1 MLSATSTDLASCP
14 RCSGRVQLSVGRFAR
29 DISGTR
35 FGAFLAHHLAAYQ
48 SAEIRAV
55 IRDIRPGLPEPLESA
70 VDGLAL
76 DLAERIESGEL
87 EERDT
92 AHVLES
98 IVRGAA
104 VLAKGPLALL
114 LIWIPRRWT
123 SSRRSFWRPRS
134 LSTSGPPF
142 EIDCSPRS
150 EAGWPDTGGAG
161 CPPLSGSF
169 CCSVSRPGCRR
180 SSAGRCLGWRFFH
193 PSRAGSA
200 REWKPEGP
208 RRTCGIGVPTPLPHS
223 GGSATRRVR
232 KLHPTK
238 SMVSR

>member
-55 IRDIRPGLPEPLESA
+55 IGDIRPGLPEPLESA

-104 VLAKGPLALL
+104 VLAKRSGISIGDATALDFFEAVVLETALL
-114 LIWIPRRWT
+114 IDERPAVRDRLLSAERGWLARYWWSGLSAVVGLFLLLSQPAWLPQIVGWTLLGLAFLPPVASWIRERV
-123 SSRRSFWRPRS
+123 
-134 LSTSGPPF
+134 
-142 EIDCSPRS
+142 
-150 EAGWPDTGGAG
+150 EA
-161 CPPLSGSF
+161 
-169 CCSVSRPGCRR
+169 
-180 SSAGRCLGWRFFH
+180 
-193 PSRAGSA
+193 
-200 REWKPEGP
+200 
-208 RRTCGIGVPTPLPHS
+208 
-223 GGSATRRVR
+223 
-232 KLHPTK
+232 
-238 SMVSR
+238 

>member
-104 VLAKGPLALL
+104 VLAKRSGISIGDATALDFFEAVVLETALL
-114 LIWIPRRWT
+114 IDERPAVRDRLLSAERGWLARYWWSGLSAVVGLFLLLSQPAWLPQIVGWTLLGLAFLPPVASWIRERV
-123 SSRRSFWRPRS
+123 
-134 LSTSGPPF
+134 
-142 EIDCSPRS
+142 
-150 EAGWPDTGGAG
+150 EA
-161 CPPLSGSF
+161 
-169 CCSVSRPGCRR
+169 
-180 SSAGRCLGWRFFH
+180 
-193 PSRAGSA
+193 
-200 REWKPEGP
+200 
-208 RRTCGIGVPTPLPHS
+208 
-223 GGSATRRVR
+223 
-232 KLHPTK
+232 
-238 SMVSR
+238 

>member
-55 IRDIRPGLPEPLESA
+55 IGDIRPGLPEPLESA

-104 VLAKGPLALL
+104 VLAKRSGISIGDATALDFFEAVVLETALIVEGRPAVRDRLLEAERGWLARYWWSGLSAVVGLFLL
-114 LIWIPRRWT
+114 LSQPAWLPQIVGWTLLGLAFLPPVASWIRERV
-123 SSRRSFWRPRS
+123 
-134 LSTSGPPF
+134 
-142 EIDCSPRS
+142 
-150 EAGWPDTGGAG
+150 EA
-161 CPPLSGSF
+161 
-169 CCSVSRPGCRR
+169 
-180 SSAGRCLGWRFFH
+180 
-193 PSRAGSA
+193 
-200 REWKPEGP
+200 
-208 RRTCGIGVPTPLPHS
+208 
-223 GGSATRRVR
+223 
-232 KLHPTK
+232 
-238 SMVSR
+238 

>member
-29 DISGTR
+29 DIAGTR

-55 IRDIRPGLPEPLESA
+55 IGDIRPGLPEPLGGA
-70 VDGLAL
+70 VDGLAI

-104 VLAKGPLALL
+104 VLAKRSGISIGDATALDFFEAVVLETALIIEGRPAVRDRLLEAERGWLARYWWGGLSGAVGLFLL
-114 LIWIPRRWT
+114 LWQPVWLPQIVGWTLLGLAFLPPVASWIR
-123 SSRRSFWRPRS
+123 
-134 LSTSGPPF
+134 
-142 EIDCSPRS
+142 E
-150 EAGWPDTGGAG
+150 
-161 CPPLSGSF
+161 
-169 CCSVSRPGCRR
+169 
-180 SSAGRCLGWRFFH
+180 
-193 PSRAGSA
+193 RA
-200 REWKPEGP
+200 EP
-208 RRTCGIGVPTPLPHS
+208 
-223 GGSATRRVR
+223 
-232 KLHPTK
+232 
-238 SMVSR
+238 